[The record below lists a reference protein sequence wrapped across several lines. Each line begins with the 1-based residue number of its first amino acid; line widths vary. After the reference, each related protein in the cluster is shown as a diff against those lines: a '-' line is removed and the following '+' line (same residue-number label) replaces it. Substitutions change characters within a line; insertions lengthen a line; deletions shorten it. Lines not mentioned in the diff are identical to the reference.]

1 LINNNRQSGRRR
13 GRGGQRQQGG
23 NPSGN
28 NGNRIDNRARGNA
41 NQLYEKY
48 KTLAADAQRQ
58 GDRVNTEYYLQFA
71 DHYFRVLAES
81 RSRFEEQ
88 NPNQTQNRGRQD
100 AFDDEDEGFD
110 EDGNEVTAEAEQP
123 RRQPQQR
130 DDRGGQDRGNRN
142 NGQDRNG
149 TGRDRGNRI
158 VGTGTGPFNG
168 HLEDDEPV
176 AVEAS
181 EEREEERQPQ
191 PQAQPARAPRQRRA
205 PRAESRPVEASEG
218 ETIDA
223 SALPPSLGFSLGTE
237 ADVEEVAPRPRRR
250 TRRPANETTD
260 TADAAE

>member
-1 LINNNRQSGRRR
+1 MINNNRQSGRRR

-71 DHYFRVLAES
+71 DHYFRVLAEN

-88 NPNQTQNRGRQD
+88 NPNQNQRRGRED
-100 AFDDEDEGFD
+100 SFDDEDEGFED
-110 EDGNEVTAEAEQP
+110 DGNEVAVEPEQQP
-123 RRQPQQR
+123 RRQR
-130 DDRGGQDRGNRN
+130 EDRGGQDRADRS
-142 NGQDRNG
+142 NGQGRN
-149 TGRDRGNRI
+149 GRDRGNQV

-168 HLEDDEPV
+168 HLEDEPV
-176 AVEAS
+176 AVEAVV
-181 EEREEERQPQ
+181 EEEERQP
-191 PQAQPARAPRQRRA
+191 PAQAPRRGRPRRE
-205 PRAESRPVEASEG
+205 PRAESRPVEVAEG

-223 SALPPSLGFSLGTE
+223 SALPPSLGFSIGNE
-237 ADVEEVAPRPRRR
+237 GEPEEVAPRPRRR
-250 TRRPANETTD
+250 TRRPASEPTD